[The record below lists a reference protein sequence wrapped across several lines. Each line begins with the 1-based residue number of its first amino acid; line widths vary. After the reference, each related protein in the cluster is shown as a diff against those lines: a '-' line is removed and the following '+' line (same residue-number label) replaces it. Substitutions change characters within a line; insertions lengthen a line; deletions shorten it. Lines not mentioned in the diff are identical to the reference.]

1 MDATPRRRSTCS
13 AESRL
18 LAYKLHRQ
26 ANTEANLP
34 SKTKVPPRKKFKAL
48 AEPEANGVKS
58 EQLIQLRRAQICDA
72 ALELFLEKGIAST
85 TIRDICARSGVNQ
98 ASIYDYITNK
108 NDILRLLLNQLWFRP
123 DVATLPERLNKSK
136 DATFEEV
143 LKGYFREIWSIKRKG
158 TLLIYRSIPHLLDED
173 KKAMRA
179 HDTRLIN
186 DLAARLRRMTGL
198 PADDRRADII
208 ANLIVFLA
216 AFAPMRDWVH
226 RDIDEDLLA
235 STVSAGVAAMLNNLK
250 SEPPASSS

>member
-1 MDATPRRRSTCS
+1 MD
-13 AESRL
+13 
-18 LAYKLHRQ
+18 
-26 ANTEANLP
+26 LP
-34 SKTKVPPRKKFKAL
+34 SEIEITPSNEVEFKAL

-123 DVATLPERLNKSK
+123 DVATLPERLNR
-136 DATFEEV
+136 FEGAGFEDI
-143 LKGYFREIWSIKRKG
+143 LTDYFREIWRVKRKG
-158 TLLIYRSIPHLLDED
+158 TLLIYRAVPHLLDED

-186 DLAARLRRMTGL
+186 DLAAHLRRMTDL
-198 PADDRRADII
+198 ADDDRRADII

-216 AFAPMRDWVH
+216 AFGPMRDWVH
-226 RDIDEDLLA
+226 RDIDEELLA
-235 STVSAGVAAMLNNLK
+235 STVSAGVAAMVENLK
-250 SEPPASSS
+250 PQAPASSS